1 MRRPYIINKIEV
13 PMRVV
18 RVAICFL
25 IILMIFGCG
34 GGHRPLLHRVL
45 LPPTLNLVPHHN
57 IGLFVFSVEN
67 AKGNLHEFATQRFEE
82 YVLAAQT
89 GIEMR
94 EYTSADSIR
103 VFKSFADSNGT
114 PVAFFGHLKIS
125 NVKPHGGLT
134 ASLSPVV
141 RATVT
146 VELSVWLVNT
156 RTGGVMWRRSSAS
169 TEDVGGLSFIGG
181 TPSFSARDPND
192 AYGRLINQLVYNV
205 TYDVRSTWVDQ

>member
-1 MRRPYIINKIEV
+1 
-13 PMRVV
+13 MRVF
-18 RVAICFL
+18 RVMVCFI
-25 IILMIFGCG
+25 IILALFGCG
-34 GGHRPLLHRVL
+34 GSRRPLRQRVL
-45 LPPTLNLVPHHN
+45 LPPTLNLVPHRN
-57 IGLFVFSVEN
+57 IGLFQFSVEN
-67 AKGNLHEFATQRFEE
+67 AKGSLHEFATHRFEE
-82 YVLAAQT
+82 YVLAAQS

-94 EYTSADSIR
+94 EFTAADSGR
-103 VFKSFADSNGT
+103 VFATIVDTTGC

-134 ASLSPVV
+134 AGFAPVM

-156 RTGGVMWRRSSAS
+156 RTGGVMWRKSSAS
-169 TEDVGGLSFIGG
+169 TEEVGGLSFVGG

>member
-1 MRRPYIINKIEV
+1 
-13 PMRVV
+13 MRVL
-18 RVAICFL
+18 RVVACCF
-25 IILMIFGCG
+25 IILAVFGCG
-34 GGHRPLLHRVL
+34 GGARRPVRQRVL

-57 IGLFVFSVEN
+57 IGLFEFSVEN
-67 AKGNLHEFATQRFEE
+67 AKGSLHEFATHRFEE
-82 YVLAAQT
+82 YVLAAQS

-94 EYTSADSIR
+94 EFTSADSGR
-103 VFKSFADSNGT
+103 VFAAAADTNGC

-134 ASLSPVV
+134 AGLSPVL

-146 VELSVWLVNT
+146 VDLSVWLVNT
-156 RTGGVMWRRSSAS
+156 RTGGVMWRRSSTS
-169 TEDVGGLSFIGG
+169 TEEVGGLSFIGG

>member
-1 MRRPYIINKIEV
+1 MRV
-13 PMRVV
+13 MRVV
-18 RVAICFL
+18 ICFF

-34 GGHRPLLHRVL
+34 GAHRPPRQRVL
-45 LPPTLNLVPHHN
+45 LPPTLNLAPHKN

-82 YVLAAQT
+82 YVLAAQS

-94 EYTSADSIR
+94 EFTTADSAR
-103 VFKSFADSNGT
+103 VFKNAADSNGC

-125 NVKPHGGLT
+125 NVKPKGGLSST
-134 ASLSPVV
+134 LSPSMQ
-141 RATVT
+141 ATVT

-156 RTGGVMWRRSSAS
+156 RTGGVMWRRSSS
-169 TEDVGGLSFIGG
+169 ETESVGGFSLVGG
-181 TPSFSARDPND
+181 VASFSAKDPND

>member
-1 MRRPYIINKIEV
+1 MRASQILF
-13 PMRVV
+13 
-18 RVAICFL
+18 CFL
-25 IILMIFGCG
+25 VLVAIFGCG
-34 GGHRPLLHRVL
+34 GARRPARQRVL

-67 AKGNLHEFATQRFEE
+67 AKGTLHEFATRRFEE

-94 EYTSADSIR
+94 DYKAVDSAR
-103 VFKSFADSNGT
+103 VFSDSASGV

-125 NVKPHGGLT
+125 NVKPSGGLT
-134 ASLSPVV
+134 SGLTPNLK
-141 RATVT
+141 ATVT

-156 RTGGVMWRRSSAS
+156 RTGGTLWRRSSQS
-169 TEDVGGLSFIGG
+169 TEEVGGLSFLGG
-181 TPSFSARDPND
+181 TPSFSAHDPND
-192 AYGRLINQLVYNV
+192 AYGRLVNRLVYDV

>member
-1 MRRPYIINKIEV
+1 MRA
-13 PMRVV
+13 V
-18 RVAICFL
+18 RVATCFAIVL
-25 IILMIFGCG
+25 AVFGCG
-34 GGHRPLLHRVL
+34 GGHRPVRQRVL
-45 LPPTLNLVPHHN
+45 LPPNLNLAPHRN
-57 IGLFVFSVEN
+57 IGLFEFSVEN
-67 AKGNLHEFATQRFEE
+67 AKGNLHEFATHRFEE
-82 YVLAAQT
+82 YVLAAQS

-94 EYTSADSIR
+94 EFTSADWSR
-103 VFKSFADSNGT
+103 VFAAAADSNGC

-156 RTGGVMWRRSSAS
+156 RTGGIMWRKSSAS
-169 TEDVGGLSFIGG
+169 TEEVGGVSISGG
-181 TPSFSARDPND
+181 LASFSARDPND
-192 AYGRLINQLVYNV
+192 AYGRLINQLVYDV

>member
-1 MRRPYIINKIEV
+1 
-13 PMRVV
+13 MRVT
-18 RVAICFL
+18 RVAICCFIVL
-25 IILMIFGCG
+25 AIFGCG
-34 GGHRPLLHRVL
+34 GHRPVRQRVL
-45 LPPTLNLVPHHN
+45 LPPTLDLVPHHN
-57 IGLFVFSVEN
+57 IGLFEFSVEN
-67 AKGNLHEFATQRFEE
+67 AKGNLHEFATHRFEE
-82 YVLAAQT
+82 YVLAAQN

-94 EYTSADSIR
+94 EFTSADSSR
-103 VFKSFADSNGT
+103 VFAAAADTNGC

-156 RTGGVMWRRSSAS
+156 RTGGIMWRKSSAS
-169 TEDVGGLSFIGG
+169 TEEVGGLSISGG
-181 TPSFSARDPND
+181 MASFSAKDPND
-192 AYGRLINQLVYNV
+192 AYGRLVNQLVYDV

>member
-1 MRRPYIINKIEV
+1 
-13 PMRVV
+13 MRVF
-18 RVAICFL
+18 RVMVCFI
-25 IILMIFGCG
+25 IILALFGCG
-34 GGHRPLLHRVL
+34 GSHRPLRQRVL
-45 LPPTLNLVPHHN
+45 LPPTLNLVPHRN
-57 IGLFVFSVEN
+57 IGLFQFSVEN
-67 AKGNLHEFATQRFEE
+67 AKGSLHEFATHRFEE
-82 YVLAAQT
+82 YVLAAQS

-94 EYTSADSIR
+94 EFTAADSGR
-103 VFKSFADSNGT
+103 VFAAIVDTTGC

-134 ASLSPVV
+134 AGFAPVM

-156 RTGGVMWRRSSAS
+156 RTGGVMWRKSSAS
-169 TEDVGGLSFIGG
+169 TEEVGGLSFVGG

>member
-1 MRRPYIINKIEV
+1 
-13 PMRVV
+13 MRVV
-18 RVAICFL
+18 RVAIWLL
-25 IILMIFGCG
+25 IALVLGCG
-34 GGHRPLLHRVL
+34 GSHRPVRQRVL

-67 AKGNLHEFATQRFEE
+67 AKGSLHEFATHRFEE
-82 YVLAAQT
+82 YVLAAQSS
-89 GIEMR
+89 IEMR
-94 EYTSADSIR
+94 EFTSADSSR
-103 VFKSFADSNGT
+103 VFASAAADTNGC

-134 ASLSPVV
+134 AGLAPVM

-169 TEDVGGLSFIGG
+169 TEEVGGLSFLGG

>member
-1 MRRPYIINKIEV
+1 
-13 PMRVV
+13 MRVL
-18 RVAICFL
+18 RVVVCYL
-25 IILMIFGCG
+25 IILAIFGCG
-34 GGHRPLLHRVL
+34 GGHRPLRQRVL

-57 IGLFVFSVEN
+57 IGLFEFSVEN
-67 AKGNLHEFATQRFEE
+67 GKGNLQQLATQRFEE
-82 YVLAAQT
+82 YVLAAQS

-94 EYTSADSIR
+94 EFTEADSAR
-103 VFKSFADSNGT
+103 VFSSVADSNGT

-134 ASLSPVV
+134 AGLAPVM

-156 RTGGVMWRRSSAS
+156 RTGGVMWRRSSES
-169 TEDVGGLSFIGG
+169 TEEVGGLSFAGG
-181 TPSFSARDPND
+181 MPSFSARDPND
-192 AYGRLINQLVYNV
+192 AYGQLINRLVYNV

>member
-1 MRRPYIINKIEV
+1 
-13 PMRVV
+13 MRVL
-18 RVAICFL
+18 RVVVCSL
-25 IILMIFGCG
+25 IIPAVFACG
-34 GGHRPLLHRVL
+34 GGARRPVRQRVL

-57 IGLFVFSVEN
+57 IGLFQFSVEN
-67 AKGNLHEFATQRFEE
+67 AKGNLHEFATHRFEE
-82 YVLAAQT
+82 YVLAAQS

-94 EYTSADSIR
+94 EFTSADSGR
-103 VFKSFADSNGT
+103 VFASGADTNGC

-134 ASLSPVV
+134 AGLSPVL

-146 VELSVWLVNT
+146 VDLSVWLVNT
-156 RTGGVMWRRSSAS
+156 RTGGVMWRRSSTS
-169 TEDVGGLSFIGG
+169 TEEVGGLSFIGG
-181 TPSFSARDPND
+181 TPEFSARDPND